1 MTDFQRI
8 SPRKLQVVATRGRVM
23 GDYTQGGGTATRFES
38 RIKMRSAPVYV
49 RDIRLLYGNFLANA
63 TSSDADAPNDITV
76 EAALES
82 LTGVFTRRAFFGAQV
97 NRLLA
102 AGAHYF
108 ISDKIGADLAP
119 STDFAIR
126 TGVTVASAGQ
136 FVQYGVLTLTTA
148 DTFVENTSGSSQV
161 LGFTGA
167 MVANGGVLVSKGYGP
182 LAVLGY
188 PLTPTPAV
196 VIRGDSI
203 AVGVADVNN
212 NVGANGFLERGLVG
226 ASGGAIPYMNLAR
239 AGDSLQGE
247 GAIGHGW
254 RRDSLMEYA
263 THYVTDMGNNDP
275 AGGVSL
281 ASMQTLALANWKS
294 AKARGLKVYQCTL
307 LPRCT
312 SSDGFTTTG
321 GQTVVANY
329 ESTGIRGLFNA
340 WLLTQVGVTIDG
352 VIDVAAVVEDPAN
365 PGKWKV
371 SGGVLTA
378 DGIHPNALGNA
389 NIAPTITAWANTLT

>member
-1 MTDFQRI
+1 MDFNRVTR
-8 SPRKLQVVATRGRVM
+8 RKLQVVATRGRVA

-49 RDIRLLYGNFLANA
+49 RDICLLYGNFIANA

-76 EAALES
+76 EACLES
-82 LTGVFTRRAFFGAQV
+82 LTGVFARRAFMQG
-97 NRLLA
+97 NTTRLLS

-126 TGVTVASAGQ
+126 TGVTVNAGQ
-136 FVQYGVLTLTTA
+136 FVQYGTLILTTA
-148 DTFVENTSGSSQV
+148 DAFIENTSGTSQIQ
-161 LGFTGA
+161 GTGA
-167 MVANGGVLVSKGYGP
+167 LVTNGGVSVAKGYGP

-188 PLTPTPAV
+188 PLTPTPAA

-203 AVGVADVNN
+203 AVGVADTNN

-226 ASGGAIPYMNLAR
+226 ATGGAIPFMNLAR

-254 RRDSLMEYA
+254 RRDSLMDFA
-263 THYVTDMGNNDP
+263 THYISDMGNNDI

-281 ASMQTLALANWKS
+281 ASMQTLVQAAWKS
-294 AKARGLKVYQCTL
+294 ARARGLKVYHCTL
-307 LPRCT
+307 LPRTT
-312 SSDGFTTTG
+312 STDAFATAAN
-321 GQTVVANY
+321 QTIVANY
-329 ESTGIRGLFNA
+329 ESSGIRGQFNTWLF
-340 WLLTQVGVTIDG
+340 TQVGVNIDG
-352 VIDVAAVVEDPAN
+352 VIDINATVEDPAN
-365 PGKWKV
+365 LGKW
-371 SGGVLTA
+371 LTA
-378 DGIHPNALGNA
+378 GGPYTGDGTHPNAAGNLLA
-389 NIAPTITAWANTLT
+389 VPAVSAVVNTWK